1 MRRVLPLGPA
11 GPGSTDQTASD
22 SAVGAFSSAFPIPQ
36 SSGYAFSFGLFL
48 LEAVRAFWPGS
59 SRREGDRGAFHGL
72 RLIALGL

>member
-1 MRRVLPLGPA
+1 MFFPLGRQVP
-11 GPGSTDQTASD
+11 DQQIKLLSD
-22 SAVGAFSSAFPIPQ
+22 SAVGAFCSAFPIPQ

-59 SRREGDRGAFHGL
+59 SNREGDRGAFHGL